1 MFRLLPLSGCCLGIL
16 VIGLGPALA
25 QVRNMPN
32 ATTAAT
38 ASQIVLKNLSGE
50 TISQARVRT
59 RQGHVWD
66 MSAGGLT
73 SNQATQV
80 AVPARECVDSV
91 EVALK
96 NGRKMQA
103 GDLNACNETQ
113 IVVGTDHISI
123 PHQAIPGAQQRGT
136 PH

>member
-1 MFRLLPLSGCCLGIL
+1 MFRLLPLSGCCLGVL
-16 VIGLGPALA
+16 VAGLGPALA

-32 ATTAAT
+32 ATTAAA

-50 TISQARVRT
+50 TITQARVQT
-59 RQGHVWD
+59 TQGHAWD
-66 MSAGGLT
+66 MGAGGLT

-80 AVPARECVDSV
+80 AVPARECIDSV
-91 EVALK
+91 EVALES
-96 NGRKMQA
+96 GRKLRA
-103 GDLNACNETQ
+103 GGLNACNETQ

>member
-1 MFRLLPLSGCCLGIL
+1 MVRLLPLSGCYLGVL
-16 VIGLGPALA
+16 VLSLGPALA

-32 ATTAAT
+32 ATTAAA

-50 TISQARVRT
+50 TVTQARVRT
-59 RQGHVWD
+59 TQGHAWD

-80 AVPARECVDSV
+80 TVPARECIDSV
-91 EVALK
+91 EVALE
-96 NGRKMQA
+96 NGRKMRA
-103 GDLNACNETQ
+103 SDLNACNETQ
-113 IVVGTDHISI
+113 IVVSTDRIFI

>member
-1 MFRLLPLSGCCLGIL
+1 
-16 VIGLGPALA
+16 
-25 QVRNMPN
+25 
-32 ATTAAT
+32 
-38 ASQIVLKNLSGE
+38 
-50 TISQARVRT
+50 
-59 RQGHVWD
+59 

-80 AVPARECVDSV
+80 TVPARECVDSV

-123 PHQAIPGAQQRGT
+123 PQQAIPGAQQRGT

>member
-1 MFRLLPLSGCCLGIL
+1 MVRLLPLSGCSLGIL
-16 VIGLGPALA
+16 AIGLGPALA

-32 ATTAAT
+32 ATTAAA

-50 TISQARVRT
+50 TITQARVRT
-59 RQGHVWD
+59 KQGHVWD

-80 AVPARECVDSV
+80 TVPARECIDSV
-91 EVALK
+91 EVALE

-103 GDLNACNETQ
+103 SDLNACDETQ
-113 IVVGTDHISI
+113 IVVSTERIFI
-123 PHQAIPGAQQRGT
+123 PQQAIPGARQRGA

>member
-1 MFRLLPLSGCCLGIL
+1 MFRLLPLSGCSLGVL
-16 VIGLGPALA
+16 VVGLGPAVA

-32 ATTAAT
+32 ATTAAA
-38 ASQIVLKNLSGE
+38 ASQVVLKNLSGE
-50 TISQARVRT
+50 TVTQARVRT
-59 RQGHVWD
+59 KQGHAWE

-91 EVALK
+91 EVALES
-96 NGRKMQA
+96 GRKMRA
-103 GDLNACNETQ
+103 SDLNACNETQ

>member
-1 MFRLLPLSGCCLGIL
+1 MFRLLPPSGCSLGIL
-16 VIGLGPALA
+16 VVGLGPALA

-50 TISQARVRT
+50 TISQARVQT
-59 RQGHVWD
+59 KQGHVWD
-66 MSAGGLT
+66 MSTGGLT
-73 SNQATQV
+73 SEQATQV
-80 AVPARECVDSV
+80 AVPARECIDSV
-91 EVALK
+91 DVALE

-103 GDLNACNETQ
+103 SNLNSCDETQ
-113 IVVGTDHISI
+113 IVVSTDRIFI
-123 PHQAIPGAQQRGT
+123 PQQAVPGAQQRGT